1 MESRAGAREDSV
13 VGVALAATR
22 SDCSRPPSSSITKLR
37 SKTWAAADSTV
48 AAATENKMAAALP
61 QLDDEIVRGMAI
73 GAVFTDYAGK
83 INCLDFHRKEDLLVT
98 SSDDDSIR
106 LYNITSATLLK
117 TTYHRKHGADRVCFS
132 HHPSSILCSSRYNLE
147 SAESLCYLSLYDNRC
162 LRYFKGHKDRVVS
175 LCMSPVNDSFMSGS
189 LDHNVRI
196 WDLRVNACQGILRL
210 RGRPSVAYD
219 QQGLVF
225 AVAMEGG
232 AIKLFDS
239 RSYDKGPFDTFLV
252 GGDTAEV
259 SDIKFSNDGKSM
271 LLTTTNS
278 HIYVLDAYGG
288 DKCGFSLEP
297 SPNVTNE
304 AAFTPDG
311 QYVIS
316 GSGDGTLHAWNIN
329 TVQEVAMS
337 LSVRFLLQIAC
348 WNSHIGPITALKWAP
363 RRAMFATAS
372 TALTFWITN
381 QSN

>member
-1 MESRAGAREDSV
+1 
-13 VGVALAATR
+13 
-22 SDCSRPPSSSITKLR
+22 
-37 SKTWAAADSTV
+37 
-48 AAATENKMAAALP
+48 MAAASLS
-61 QLDDEIVRGMAI
+61 QLDDKIVHGMAI

-98 SSDDDSIR
+98 SSEDDSIR
-106 LYNITSATLLK
+106 LYNITSAT
-117 TTYHRKHGADRVCFS
+117 
-132 HHPSSILCSSRYNLE
+132 YNLE
-147 SAESLCYLSLYDNRC
+147 SAESLRYLSLYDNRC

-189 LDHNVRI
+189 LDHSVRI
-196 WDLRVNACQGILRL
+196 WDLRVNACQGILKL

-239 RSYDKGPFDTFLV
+239 RSYDKGPFDTFMV

-271 LLTTTNS
+271 LLTTTNN

-288 DKCGFSLEP
+288 DKRCGFSLEP

-311 QYVIS
+311 QYDLVMEPCML
-316 GSGDGTLHAWNIN
+316 GTSIQYKRLLVG
-329 TVQEVAMS
+329 TVTLV
-337 LSVRFLLQIAC
+337 L
-348 WNSHIGPITALKWAP
+348 
-363 RRAMFATAS
+363 
-372 TALTFWITN
+372 
-381 QSN
+381 